1 MEPTTHHACATTQ
14 QMPTKWIMDFG
25 ATHHLTNDLDNMH
38 LANSYH
44 GQDQLIVG
52 DDTTLPITYTGNT
65 VISTTSNPLQL
76 QIVLHVPKFHK
87 DCYLF
92 HLYVKLKMSRLK
104 FSLTISR
111 LKD

>member
-1 MEPTTHHACATTQ
+1 
-14 QMPTKWIMDFG
+14 MDFG

-76 QIVLHVPKFHK
+76 QIVLHVPNISQRL
-87 DCYLF
+87 LF
-92 HLYVKLKMSRLK
+92 VSSLCKTKNVSIEIFSNHFSVERLEDNGV
-104 FSLTISR
+104 SSQGAT
-111 LKD
+111 